1 MAKRSAI
8 KKLIIKIR
16 KGDIPWFLKNRYMLC
31 GSVFLIWMFFFDRN
45 NAIEQFKLYRHL
57 RDLKG
62 KKEFYSQQLKEVKEE
77 KTDLFTSEKSLEK
90 YAREHYM
97 MKKPNEDLFVI
108 VPAEKK

>member
-1 MAKRSAI
+1 MCS
-8 KKLIIKIR
+8 
-16 KGDIPWFLKNRYMLC
+16 
-31 GSVFLIWMFFFDRN
+31 S
-45 NAIEQFKLYRHL
+45 
-57 RDLKG
+57 DL
-62 KKEFYSQQLKEVKEE
+62 SQQLKEVKQE